1 VYPRPWHAVLQ
12 RFQQE
17 LSSLRTF
24 LLTADEYDEWF
35 YRRQFGYLVVEPGH
49 HHLDD
54 GVGNEAEDDAALQSL
69 MSAMESRRSLNP

>member
-1 VYPRPWHAVLQ
+1 LQ

-35 YRRQFGYLVVEPGH
+35 YRRKFGYLVVEPGH
-49 HHLDD
+49 HYLDD
-54 GVGNEAEDDAALQSL
+54 NGVGNEAEDDAALQSL